1 MSFGLRVLEVDPTR
15 VGRTWPRPGLSARSV
30 AGSRPPACLSAC
42 ATSRRIHLTR
52 RGVKRP
58 RPQRLSVLR
67 RSGFDLHE
75 PIHGVDL

>member
-1 MSFGLRVLEVDPTR
+1 MSFGLRAMEVDPAL
-15 VGRTWPRPGLSARSV
+15 VGRTWPRPGFSARV
-30 AGSRPPACLSAC
+30 GAGSRLPACLSAC

-67 RSGFDLHE
+67 RSGFDFHE